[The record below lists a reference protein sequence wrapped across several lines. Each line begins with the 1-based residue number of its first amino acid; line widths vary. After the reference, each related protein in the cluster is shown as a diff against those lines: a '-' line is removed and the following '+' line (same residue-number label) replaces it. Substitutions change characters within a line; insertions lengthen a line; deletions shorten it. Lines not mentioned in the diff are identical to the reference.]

1 MRIGAQISSA
11 GGADKVFERAELIE
25 AEAIQMFIS
34 APQQWRA
41 PALSDEVVARFISE
55 RERAGL
61 PVFFHG
67 IYLVNLGT
75 ADEAL
80 LQRSVSSLTQW
91 MDWAARL
98 GAIGTIFHAGSHL
111 GVGFDA
117 VLPQICRSIEAI
129 LSATPETALLILENN
144 AGQGAGIGTSFGE
157 LGAIIRGCGDNP
169 RLAVCIDTCHAFAM
183 GYDIATTDGCDK
195 AMQEFDQEIGFPRLV
210 AVHANDSK
218 MELGGM
224 HDRHENIGDGHIGS
238 DGFRTILGHSAY
250 ADVPFLLEVPGIEGK
265 GPDAENIRR
274 LKALRAEVAAT

>member
-1 MRIGAQISSA
+1 MKVGAQISSA

-41 PALSDEVVARFISE
+41 PSLSDEVAAHFISE
-55 RERAGL
+55 RERTAL

-80 LQRSVSSLTQW
+80 LQRSVTSLTQW
-91 MDWAARL
+91 MGWASRL

-111 GVGFDA
+111 GAGFEA
-117 VLPQICRSIEAI
+117 LLPQICRSIETV
-129 LSATPETALLILENN
+129 LSESPDDALLMLENN
-144 AGQGAGIGTSFGE
+144 AGQGGGIGTTFGQ
-157 LGAIIRGCGDNP
+157 LGTIIRGCGNHP

-183 GYDIATTDGCDK
+183 GYDIAAPDGCDK
-195 AMQEFDQEIGFPRLV
+195 AMQEFDQEIGFSRLR

-218 MELGGM
+218 MPLGGVR
-224 HDRHENIGDGHIGS
+224 DRHENIGEGHIGLE
-238 DGFRTILGHSAY
+238 GFRTLMAHRAF
-250 ADVPFLLEVPGIEGK
+250 ADVPFLLEVPGFEGD
-265 GPDAENIRR
+265 GPDLENINR
-274 LKALRAEVAAT
+274 LKRIRDELKS